1 MQKRSA
7 HIPRGLRLVGEM
19 GARIAAHDWEATP
32 VGRMARWPSSLKTSL
47 SLCLASRY
55 PMFLWWGSALTN
67 FYNDAYAPILGAR
80 HPDALGRNAAE
91 IWHEIW
97 PVVGPQVDTVLATGD
112 ATWNDSVPL
121 LMERNGYLEETF
133 FTFSYSPAIDDRG
146 DVAGVFC
153 ACQEETGRVRS
164 VRALAERER
173 LFTALVKNLPDI
185 VFRLDLELR
194 HLYISA
200 QVEELTGIPAQAFI
214 GKTKREA
221 GLSASLTDPIERASR
236 RALKSGKSTSTAW
249 SHNGRE
255 LRTRIVP
262 ERDDNGVVVSLLG
275 ITEDVTEFEQALA
288 AVKRSEQT
296 LREAD
301 RRKDEFLAM
310 LAHELRNPLAPIR
323 NAAEILWLMSTDP
336 ERVRETSEI
345 IVRQARHMN
354 AIVDDLLDVSRVTRG
369 LITLDTEPLDVRS
382 VITAAIEQSL
392 PLIDN
397 RRHSVTTN
405 LPDQPVMAQGDRV
418 RLTQVFC
425 NLLNNAA
432 KYTPQD
438 GTIRVAIVAGAERV
452 EVDVVDNGDGIDA
465 DLLPQVFNLFAQG
478 QRTLDRAQGGLGI
491 GLSLVKTLVDLH
503 GGTIE
508 VSSEGIG
515 RGSRFTVGLPRLTHL
530 QSVAAS
536 IDSPAAARATP
547 PRALRVMV
555 VDDNVDAAEALAM
568 MLELDGHTLLKAH
581 DARSAIVCARSEG
594 PDVLL
599 LDIGLPDIDG
609 YELARRLRAL
619 PEVEDAMLIA
629 VTGYGQAEDRRRA
642 EDAGFDHY
650 LVKPVDFAS
659 LRAMLN
665 VDRVRS

>member
-1 MQKRSA
+1 M
-7 HIPRGLRLVGEM
+7 GEM
-19 GARIAAHDWEATP
+19 GARIAAHDWATTP

-55 PMFLWWGSALTN
+55 PMFLWWGGALTN

-97 PVVGPQVDTVLATGD
+97 PVVGPQVEVVLDTGE
-112 ATWNDSVPL
+112 ATWNESIPL
-121 LMERNGYLEETF
+121 MMERNGYLEETY

-146 DVAGVFC
+146 DVAGIFC

-173 LFTALVKNLPDI
+173 LFTALVENLPDI
-185 VFRLDLELR
+185 VFRLDIDLR
-194 HLYISA
+194 YLYISA
-200 QVEELTGIPAQAFI
+200 QVEQLTGTSQEEFI
-214 GKTKREA
+214 GKTNLEVGLYA
-221 GLSASLTDPIERASR
+221 GLSDPIERACR
-236 RALKSGKSTSTAW
+236 RALKGGKRLSTAW

-255 LRTRIVP
+255 LRTRVVP
-262 ERDDNGVVVSLLG
+262 ERDDQGAIVSLLG
-275 ITEDVTEFEQALA
+275 ITEDVTELEQATSAL
-288 AVKRSEQT
+288 RHSEKT

-323 NAAEILWLMSTDP
+323 NAAEILWLMSSDP

-369 LITLDTEPLDVRS
+369 LVTLDIEVVDLRS
-382 VITAAIEQSL
+382 VITAAVEQAI
-392 PLIDN
+392 PLIDG
-397 RRHSVTTN
+397 RRHN
-405 LPDQPVMAQGDRV
+405 LRMELPEKPVMVQVDRV

-432 KYTPQD
+432 KYTPPD
-438 GTIRVAIVAGAERV
+438 GAIRVTIVSGADDRV
-452 EVDVVDNGDGIDA
+452 EVDVVDSGEGIDA
-465 DLLPQVFNLFAQG
+465 ALLPQVFELFAQG
-478 QRTLDRAQGGLGI
+478 QRTPDRAQGGLGI
-491 GLSLVKTLVDLH
+491 GLSLAKTLVDLH

-508 VSSEGIG
+508 AASEGRG
-515 RGSRFTVGLPRLTHL
+515 RGSRFTVGLPRLVDTNMISSGDGPVM
-530 QSVAAS
+530 QSTA
-536 IDSPAAARATP
+536 PF
-547 PRALRVMV
+547 RALRIMV
-555 VDDNVDAAEALAM
+555 VDDNVDAAESLAM
-568 MLELDGHTLLKAH
+568 MLELDGHSVIRAH
-581 DARSAIVCARSEG
+581 NARAAIAIARYER
-594 PDVLL
+594 PKVML

-619 PEVEDAMLIA
+619 PEVDDALLIA

-642 EDAGFDHY
+642 EDAGFDHH
-650 LVKPVDFAS
+650 LVKPVEFES
-659 LRAMLN
+659 LRLMLRT
-665 VDRVRS
+665 DRASA